1 MAPSVRN
8 LDRALKHYWQLRH
21 AYCISEFGKRRAHQ
35 ARQSIVWVTRPV
47 INPHEIVFTREREL
61 RVTGVITIYFL
72 SKSKVHTWLWLLQS
86 LGNAYSLK
94 TFPHEIGNLDRLV
107 PARRVDEDV
116 SVTPD
121 ADRVGAE
128 LLQRVSD
135 VFFEV
140 SAMKVESRVLLR
152 PGLEFENSCL

>member
-1 MAPSVRN
+1 MKSF
-8 LDRALKHYWQLRH
+8 LH
-21 AYCISEFGKRRAHQ
+21 
-35 ARQSIVWVTRPV
+35 
-47 INPHEIVFTREREL
+47 TREREL

-72 SKSKVHTWLWLLQS
+72 SKSTLHQS

-107 PARRVDEDV
+107 PARRIDEDV

-121 ADRVGAE
+121 ADRVGAV

-140 SAMKVESRVLLR
+140 SVMKVESRVLLR